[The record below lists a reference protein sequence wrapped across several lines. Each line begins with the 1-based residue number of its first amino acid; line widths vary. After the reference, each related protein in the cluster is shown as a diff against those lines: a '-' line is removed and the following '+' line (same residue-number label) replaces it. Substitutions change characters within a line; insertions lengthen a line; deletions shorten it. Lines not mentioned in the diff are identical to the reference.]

1 MIIIKDLSKIKRY
14 DRVSICG
21 SKKRYDL
28 LDGAFEPANKYYK
41 ENNMMIDLVIYRCP
55 ACGYWHYG
63 HQNKNENKNII
74 PSSKELI
81 LLATNDFKNRE
92 ERKGLH
98 DQSSWVSGWIT
109 GFLSERKPNWSKVL
123 EEKVRKDTLESFSGF
138 IDAYRREDE
147 DGHDYVS
154 VLALQKHID
163 WLMETE

>member
-41 ENNMMIDLVIYRCP
+41 ENNMMINLVIYRCP
-55 ACGYWHYG
+55 VCGYWHYG
-63 HQNKNENKNII
+63 HQNKNENKKII

-81 LLATNDFKNRE
+81 LLATNDWHNRQ
-92 ERKGLH
+92 ERKGF
-98 DQSSWVSGWIT
+98 DDREAWVSGWIT

-123 EEKVRKDTLESFSGF
+123 EEKVRKDTLDEFMQAIEFRFDDTNNGRGV
-138 IDAYRREDE
+138 IGTIREI
-147 DGHDYVS
+147 
-154 VLALQKHID
+154 K
-163 WLMETE
+163 ETLKK